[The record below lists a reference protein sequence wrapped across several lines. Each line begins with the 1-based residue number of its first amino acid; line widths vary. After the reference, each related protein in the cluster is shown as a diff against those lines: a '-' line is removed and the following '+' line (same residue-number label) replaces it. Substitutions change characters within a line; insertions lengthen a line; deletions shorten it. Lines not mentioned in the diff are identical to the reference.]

1 MHLTFVEV
9 GVCYE
14 DRKGVADACFGLE
27 ATWKGAKAG
36 LYGAYLSMEG
46 TLGAAEGVFLRGGMP
61 EAALAARASVGR
73 CRWARAMCLLVGHNG
88 WMASP
93 ASHHNESA
101 TEGVRADRV
110 GAKPLL

>member
-1 MHLTFVEV
+1 VHLALV
-9 GVCYE
+9 GV
-14 DRKGVADACFGLE
+14 GVSAGIEKASPMFRFGLE
-27 ATWKGAKAG
+27 ATWRGAKAG

-73 CRWARAMCLLVGHNG
+73 RGWARAMCLLVGHNG